1 MYAAKADGKGRHAV
15 YDPWMPTR
23 TWTELEAAG

>member
-1 MYAAKADGKGRHAV
+1 MHAAKASSKGRHAV
-15 YDPWMPTR
+15 YDLRMPTR